1 MPKPRD
7 DEDFLTKEIIG
18 KAIAVHRV
26 LGPGLLESVYEY
38 FLGHELRKSGLRVEQ
53 QKPVA
58 VKYDGLTVDL
68 GFRPDL
74 IVNNEVIV
82 EVKAIG
88 KLAPIHD
95 AQILSYLRLAD
106 VERGLLIN
114 FHSYALKDGIKR
126 FALSRRA

>member
-1 MPKPRD
+1 MPTQLEN
-7 DEDFLTKEIIG
+7 EDFTTKEIIG

-38 FLGHELRKSGLRVEQ
+38 FLAYELRKSGLHVEQ

-58 VKYDGLTVDL
+58 IEYDGVRVDL
-68 GFRPDL
+68 GFRLDL
-74 IVNNEVIV
+74 MVDREVIV
-82 EVKAIG
+82 EVKAIT

-95 AQILSYLRLAD
+95 AQILSYLRLTKI
-106 VERGLLIN
+106 ERGLLIN

-126 FALSRRA
+126 FSLSSRA